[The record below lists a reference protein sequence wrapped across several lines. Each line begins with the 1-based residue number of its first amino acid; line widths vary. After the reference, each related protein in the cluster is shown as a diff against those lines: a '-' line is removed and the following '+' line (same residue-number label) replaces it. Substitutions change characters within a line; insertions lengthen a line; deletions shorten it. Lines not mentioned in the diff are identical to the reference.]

1 MLTLTS
7 RFTGAGAQVTQAMM
21 RNEEPPSAFI
31 EAMDRICEKAKAR
44 GVRIWVDSEQQSVQ
58 ASIDRWTIPLM
69 RKYNAKNTD
78 TPLIYNTLQAY
89 LKQSRSK
96 LKAQIAAAQQEG
108 WTLAIKLVR
117 GAYIDSDPR
126 EVIHDTKE
134 DTDNSYNS
142 IVHDLL
148 SGSPELGF
156 SSSPSS
162 IHNSTPKI
170 HLFLAG
176 HNPTSVNA
184 AIDLMQTLSAA
195 GKLKT
200 KPEFGQLQ
208 GMADELGCSVLQRA
222 DEMRA
227 SDGKKGS
234 TSAAVPLVY
243 KCLTWGSV
251 QECMQYLLRRAVE
264 NSGGTARM
272 KDGYAAYVA
281 ELRRRVGVAVG
292 LKG

>member
-1 MLTLTS
+1 
-7 RFTGAGAQVTQAMM
+7 M
-21 RNEEPPSAFI
+21 RNEEPPAAFV

-44 GVRIWVDSEQQSVQ
+44 GCRIWVDSEQQAVQ

-69 RKYNAKNTD
+69 RKYNANNTD
-78 TPLIYNTLQAY
+78 TPLVYNTLQSY
-89 LKQSRSK
+89 LKESRPK

-134 DTDNSYNS
+134 DTDASYNG

-156 SSSPSS
+156 SSTSS
-162 IHNSTPKI
+162 SVQDSTPKV

-195 GKLKT
+195 GKLKV
-200 KPEFGQLQ
+200 KPDFGQLQ

-222 DEMRA
+222 DELRESGA
-227 SDGKKGS
+227 KAGEKGVA
-234 TSAAVPLVY
+234 TTAAAVPLVY
-243 KCLTWGSV
+243 KSLTWGSV
-251 QECMQYLLRRAVE
+251 QECMQYLLRRAIE

-272 KDGYAAYVA
+272 KDGYAAYLA
-281 ELRRRVGVAVG
+281 ELRRRVGAAVG
-292 LKG
+292 LRG

>member
-1 MLTLTS
+1 
-7 RFTGAGAQVTQAMM
+7 M
-21 RNEEPPSAFI
+21 RNEEPPAAFI
-31 EAMDRICEKAKAR
+31 EAMDRICEKAKTQGCR
-44 GVRIWVDSEQQSVQ
+44 LWVDSEQQAVQ

-69 RKYNAKNTD
+69 RKYNANNTD
-78 TPLIYNTLQAY
+78 TPLVYNTLQSY
-89 LKQSRSK
+89 LKQSRPK

-126 EVIHDTKE
+126 ELIHDTKE
-134 DTDNSYNS
+134 DTDASYNG

-156 SSSPSS
+156 SSSSS
-162 IHNSTPKI
+162 SSVQDSTPKV

-176 HNPTSVNA
+176 HNPASVNA

-195 GKLKT
+195 GKLKA

-227 SDGKKGS
+227 SGARAGNKS
-234 TSAAVPLVY
+234 VAAAVPLVY

-251 QECMQYLLRRAVE
+251 QECMQYLLRRAIE

-272 KDGYAAYVA
+272 KDGYAAYMA
-281 ELRRRVGVAVG
+281 ELRRRVGAAVG
-292 LKG
+292 LRS

>member
-1 MLTLTS
+1 
-7 RFTGAGAQVTQAMM
+7 M
-21 RNEEPPSAFI
+21 RNEEPPAAFT
-31 EAMDRICEKAKAR
+31 EAMDRICEKAKAQGCR
-44 GVRIWVDSEQQSVQ
+44 LWVDSEQQAVQ

-69 RKYNAKNTD
+69 RKYNANNTD
-78 TPLIYNTLQAY
+78 TPLIYNTLQSY
-89 LKQSRSK
+89 LKDSRPK
-96 LKAQIAAAQQEG
+96 LKAMIADAQQEG

-126 EVIHDTKE
+126 ELIHDTKE
-134 DTDNSYNS
+134 DTDASYNG

-148 SGSPELGF
+148 SGSPEIGCST
-156 SSSPSS
+156 SSSVQG
-162 IHNSTPKI
+162 STPKI

-184 AIDLMQTLSAA
+184 AIDLMQSLSAA

-222 DEMRA
+222 DELRA
-227 SDGKKGS
+227 SSGTRVGEMNA

-272 KDGYAAYVA
+272 KDGYAAYLA
-281 ELRRRVGVAVG
+281 ELRRRVGAAVG
-292 LKG
+292 LRG

>member
-1 MLTLTS
+1 
-7 RFTGAGAQVTQAMM
+7 MM
-21 RNEEPPSAFI
+21 RNEEPPQAFV
-31 EAMDRICEKAKAR
+31 EAMDQICEKAKAQGCR
-44 GVRIWVDSEQQSVQ
+44 LWVDSEQQAVQ

-69 RKYNAKNTD
+69 RKYNANNTD
-78 TPLIYNTLQAY
+78 SPVIYNTLQSY
-89 LKQSRSK
+89 LKQSRPK

-126 EVIHDTKE
+126 ELIHDTKE
-134 DTDNSYNS
+134 DTDASYNG
-142 IVHDLL
+142 IVYDLL

-156 SSSPSS
+156 STSSSSSSSPSAQD
-162 IHNSTPKI
+162 STPKI
-170 HLFLAG
+170 SLFLAG

-227 SDGKKGS
+227 SSGARAGEKIV
-234 TSAAVPLVY
+234 TAAVPLVY

-251 QECMQYLLRRAVE
+251 QECMQYLLRRAIE

-272 KDGYAAYVA
+272 KDGYAAYLA
-281 ELRRRVGVAVG
+281 ELRRRIGAAVG
-292 LKG
+292 LRG

>member
-1 MLTLTS
+1 
-7 RFTGAGAQVTQAMM
+7 MM
-21 RNEEPPSAFI
+21 RNEEPPAAFI
-31 EAMDRICEKAKAR
+31 EAMDRICEKAKAQ
-44 GVRIWVDSEQQSVQ
+44 GVRLWVDSEQQAVQ
-58 ASIDRWTIPLM
+58 TSIDRWAIHLM
-69 RKYNAKNTD
+69 RKYNANNTD
-78 TPLIYNTLQAY
+78 TPLVYNTLQAY
-89 LKQSRSK
+89 LKQSRPK

-126 EVIHDTKE
+126 ELIHDTKE
-134 DTDNSYNS
+134 DTDASYNG

-148 SGSPELGF
+148 SGNPELGF
-156 SSSPSS
+156 SSLPSS
-162 IHNSTPKI
+162 SSSSIQDSTPKI

-195 GKLKT
+195 RKLKV

-227 SDGKKGS
+227 SSGAKAGEKGVA
-234 TSAAVPLVY
+234 TAAAVPLVY

-251 QECMQYLLRRAVE
+251 QECMQYLLRRAIE

-272 KDGYAAYVA
+272 KDGYAAYAA
-281 ELRRRVGVAVG
+281 ELRRRVGAAVG
-292 LKG
+292 LRG

>member
-1 MLTLTS
+1 
-7 RFTGAGAQVTQAMM
+7 M
-21 RNEEPPSAFI
+21 RNEEPPAAFI
-31 EAMDRICEKAKAR
+31 DAMDRICEKAKAQ
-44 GVRIWVDSEQQSVQ
+44 GCRIWVDSEQQAVQ

-69 RKYNAKNTD
+69 RKYNANNTD
-78 TPLIYNTLQAY
+78 YPLLYNTLQSY
-89 LKQSRSK
+89 LKESRPK
-96 LKAQIAAAQQEG
+96 LKAQVAAAQQEG

-126 EVIHDTKE
+126 ELIHDTKE
-134 DTDNSYNS
+134 DTDASYNG

-156 SSSPSS
+156 SSSSS
-162 IHNSTPKI
+162 AQDSSPKI

-222 DEMRA
+222 DELRTRA
-227 SDGKKGS
+227 GEKNA
-234 TSAAVPLVY
+234 TAAAAAAVPLVY

-272 KDGYAAYVA
+272 KDGYAAYLA
-281 ELRRRVGVAVG
+281 ELRRRVGAAVG
-292 LKG
+292 LRS

>member
-1 MLTLTS
+1 
-7 RFTGAGAQVTQAMM
+7 M
-21 RNEEPPSAFI
+21 RNEEPPAAFT
-31 EAMDRICEKAKAR
+31 EAMDRICEKAKAQGCR
-44 GVRIWVDSEQQSVQ
+44 LWVDSEQQAVQ

-69 RKYNAKNTD
+69 RKYNANNTD
-78 TPLIYNTLQAY
+78 TPLIYNTLQSY
-89 LKQSRSK
+89 LKDSRPK
-96 LKAQIAAAQQEG
+96 LKAMIADAQQEG

-126 EVIHDTKE
+126 ELIHDTKE
-134 DTDNSYNS
+134 DTDASYNG

-148 SGSPELGF
+148 SGSPEIGF
-156 SSSPSS
+156 STSSSVQG
-162 IHNSTPKI
+162 STPKI

-184 AIDLMQTLSAA
+184 AIDLMQSLSAA

-222 DEMRA
+222 DELRA
-227 SDGKKGS
+227 SSGTRVGEMNA

-272 KDGYAAYVA
+272 KDGYAAYLA
-281 ELRRRVGVAVG
+281 ELRRRVGAAVG
-292 LKG
+292 LRG

>member
-1 MLTLTS
+1 
-7 RFTGAGAQVTQAMM
+7 M
-21 RNEEPPSAFI
+21 RNEEPPAAFI
-31 EAMDRICEKAKAR
+31 DAMDRICEKAKAQ
-44 GVRIWVDSEQQSVQ
+44 GCRIWVDSEQQAVQ

-69 RKYNAKNTD
+69 RKYNANNTEY
-78 TPLIYNTLQAY
+78 PLLYNTLQSY
-89 LKQSRSK
+89 LKESRPK

-126 EVIHDTKE
+126 ELIHDTKE
-134 DTDNSYNS
+134 DTDASYNG

-156 SSSPSS
+156 PSSSSAQDSS
-162 IHNSTPKI
+162 PKI

-222 DEMRA
+222 DELRTRA
-227 SDGKKGS
+227 GEKNA
-234 TSAAVPLVY
+234 TAAAAVPLVY

-272 KDGYAAYVA
+272 KDGYAAYLA
-281 ELRRRVGVAVG
+281 ELRRRVGAAVG
-292 LKG
+292 LRS

>member
-1 MLTLTS
+1 
-7 RFTGAGAQVTQAMM
+7 MM
-21 RNEEPPSAFI
+21 RNEEPPAAFT
-31 EAMDRICEKAKAR
+31 EAMDRICEKAKSQ
-44 GVRIWVDSEQQSVQ
+44 GVRLWVDSEQQAVQ
-58 ASIDRWTIPLM
+58 ISIDRWTLPIM
-69 RKYNAKNTD
+69 RKYNANNTD
-78 TPLIYNTLQAY
+78 TPLVYNTLQAY
-89 LKQSRSK
+89 LKQSRPK
-96 LKAQIAAAQQEG
+96 LKAQIAAARQEG

-126 EVIHDTKE
+126 ELIHDTKD
-134 DTDNSYNS
+134 DTDASYNG

-148 SGSPELGF
+148 SGNPELGF
-156 SSSPSS
+156 SSSSS
-162 IHNSTPKI
+162 TSIQASTPKI

-195 GKLKT
+195 GKLKV

-227 SDGKKGS
+227 SSGAGGEKKGVN
-234 TSAAVPLVY
+234 TTATAAAAVPLVY

-272 KDGYAAYVA
+272 KDGYAAYAA
-281 ELRRRVGVAVG
+281 ELRRRVGAAVG
-292 LKG
+292 LRG

>member
-1 MLTLTS
+1 
-7 RFTGAGAQVTQAMM
+7 M
-21 RNEEPPSAFI
+21 RNEEPPAAFT
-31 EAMDRICEKAKAR
+31 EAMDRICEKAKAQ
-44 GVRIWVDSEQQSVQ
+44 GCRIWVDSEQQAVQ
-58 ASIDRWTIPLM
+58 TSIDRWTMPLM
-69 RKYNAKNTD
+69 RKYNANNTD
-78 TPLIYNTLQAY
+78 TPLIYNTLQSY

-96 LKAQIAAAQQEG
+96 LKAMIAVAQQEG

-126 EVIHDTKE
+126 ELIHDTKE
-134 DTDNSYNS
+134 DTDLSYNG

-148 SGSPELGF
+148 SGSPEMGF
-156 SSSPSS
+156 STSSSAQD
-162 IHNSTPKI
+162 STPKI

-227 SDGKKGS
+227 TAGEKSGNAAAS
-234 TSAAVPLVY
+234 AVPLVY

-272 KDGYAAYVA
+272 KDGYAAYLA
-281 ELRRRVGVAVG
+281 ELRKRVGAAVG
-292 LKG
+292 LRG

>member
-1 MLTLTS
+1 
-7 RFTGAGAQVTQAMM
+7 M
-21 RNEEPPSAFI
+21 RNEEPPAAFT
-31 EAMDRICEKAKAR
+31 EAMDRICEKAKAQGCR
-44 GVRIWVDSEQQSVQ
+44 LWVDSEQQAVQ

-69 RKYNAKNTD
+69 RKYNANNTD
-78 TPLIYNTLQAY
+78 TPLIYNTLQSY
-89 LKQSRSK
+89 LKDSRPK
-96 LKAQIAAAQQEG
+96 LKAMIADAQQEG

-126 EVIHDTKE
+126 ELIHDTKE
-134 DTDNSYNS
+134 DTDASYNG

-148 SGSPELGF
+148 SGSPEIGF
-156 SSSPSS
+156 STSSSVQG
-162 IHNSTPKI
+162 STPKI

-184 AIDLMQTLSAA
+184 AIDLMQSLSAA

-222 DEMRA
+222 DELRA
-227 SDGKKGS
+227 SSGTRAGELNA

-272 KDGYAAYVA
+272 KDGYAAYLA
-281 ELRRRVGVAVG
+281 ELRRRVGAAVG
-292 LKG
+292 LRG

>member
-1 MLTLTS
+1 
-7 RFTGAGAQVTQAMM
+7 M
-21 RNEEPPSAFI
+21 RNEEPPAAFT
-31 EAMDRICEKAKAR
+31 EAMDRICEKAKAQGCR
-44 GVRIWVDSEQQSVQ
+44 LWVDSEQQAVQ

-69 RKYNAKNTD
+69 RKYNANNTD
-78 TPLIYNTLQAY
+78 TPLIYNTLQSY
-89 LKQSRSK
+89 LKDSRPK
-96 LKAQIAAAQQEG
+96 LKAMIADAQQEG

-126 EVIHDTKE
+126 ELIHDTKE
-134 DTDNSYNS
+134 DTDASYNG

-148 SGSPELGF
+148 SGSPEIGF
-156 SSSPSS
+156 STSSSVQG
-162 IHNSTPKI
+162 STPKI

-184 AIDLMQTLSAA
+184 AIDLMQSLSAA

-222 DEMRA
+222 DELRA
-227 SDGKKGS
+227 SSGTRAGEMNA
-234 TSAAVPLVY
+234 TLAAVPLVY

-272 KDGYAAYVA
+272 KDGYAAYLA
-281 ELRRRVGVAVG
+281 ELRRRVGAAVG
-292 LKG
+292 LRG

>member
-1 MLTLTS
+1 
-7 RFTGAGAQVTQAMM
+7 M
-21 RNEEPPSAFI
+21 RNEEPPAAFI
-31 EAMDRICEKAKAR
+31 DAMDRICEKAKAQ
-44 GVRIWVDSEQQSVQ
+44 GCRIWVDSEQQAVQ

-69 RKYNAKNTD
+69 RKYNAHNTD
-78 TPLIYNTLQAY
+78 YPLLYNTLQSY
-89 LKQSRSK
+89 LKESRPK

-126 EVIHDTKE
+126 ELIHDTKE
-134 DTDNSYNS
+134 DTDASYNG

-148 SGSPELGF
+148 SGSPQLGF
-156 SSSPSS
+156 SSSSS
-162 IHNSTPKI
+162 AQDSSPKI

-222 DEMRA
+222 DELRTRA
-227 SDGKKGS
+227 GEKNAIAA
-234 TSAAVPLVY
+234 AAVPLVY

-272 KDGYAAYVA
+272 KDGYAAYLA
-281 ELRRRVGVAVG
+281 ELRRRVGAAVG
-292 LKG
+292 LRS

>member
-1 MLTLTS
+1 
-7 RFTGAGAQVTQAMM
+7 M
-21 RNEEPPSAFI
+21 RNEEPPAAFT
-31 EAMDRICEKAKAR
+31 EAMDRICEKAKAQGCR
-44 GVRIWVDSEQQSVQ
+44 LWVDSEQQAVQ

-69 RKYNAKNTD
+69 RKYNANNTD
-78 TPLIYNTLQAY
+78 TPLIYNTLQSY
-89 LKQSRSK
+89 LKDSRPK
-96 LKAQIAAAQQEG
+96 LKAMIADAQQEG

-126 EVIHDTKE
+126 ELIHDTKE
-134 DTDNSYNS
+134 DTDASYNG

-148 SGSPELGF
+148 SGSPEIGF
-156 SSSPSS
+156 STSSSVQG
-162 IHNSTPKI
+162 STPKI

-184 AIDLMQTLSAA
+184 AIDLMQSLSAA

-222 DEMRA
+222 DELRA
-227 SDGKKGS
+227 SSGTRAGEMNA

-272 KDGYAAYVA
+272 KDGYAAYLA
-281 ELRRRVGVAVG
+281 ELRRRVGAAVG
-292 LKG
+292 LRG

>member
-1 MLTLTS
+1 
-7 RFTGAGAQVTQAMM
+7 M
-21 RNEEPPSAFI
+21 RNEEPPAAFT
-31 EAMDRICEKAKAR
+31 EAMDRICEKAKAQGCR
-44 GVRIWVDSEQQSVQ
+44 LWVDSEQQAVQ

-69 RKYNAKNTD
+69 RKYNANNTD
-78 TPLIYNTLQAY
+78 TPLIYNTLQSY
-89 LKQSRSK
+89 LKDSRPK
-96 LKAQIAAAQQEG
+96 LKAMIADAQQEG

-126 EVIHDTKE
+126 ELIHDTKE
-134 DTDNSYNS
+134 DTDASYNG
-142 IVHDLL
+142 IVHGLL
-148 SGSPELGF
+148 SGSPEIGF
-156 SSSPSS
+156 STSSSVQG
-162 IHNSTPKI
+162 STPKI

-184 AIDLMQTLSAA
+184 AIDLMQSLSAA

-222 DEMRA
+222 DELRA
-227 SDGKKGS
+227 SSGTRAGEMNA

-272 KDGYAAYVA
+272 KDGYAAYLA
-281 ELRRRVGVAVG
+281 ELRRRVGAALG
-292 LKG
+292 LRG